1 MSSLVT
7 IKSILRG
14 STVIEYPTFVLAINN
29 QCEDPIKELLNRFP
43 LHQAISIPVLPKK
56 QNNEESFGISSVFNI
71 HQSDPSHMNL
81 SSSSCS
87 RGEGG
92 RGSGSFNDGHR
103 SRGGRGQGRGG
114 WQGGESR
121 GGRGRGESQGRG
133 RGWGERGGWN

>member
-1 MSSLVT
+1 M
-7 IKSILRG
+7 
-14 STVIEYPTFVLAINN
+14 IEYPTFVLALINN

-56 QNNEESFGISSVFNI
+56 QNNEESFGISSVFK
-71 HQSDPSHMNL
+71 DPSHMNL
-81 SSSSCS
+81 SSSSSSS

-121 GGRGRGESQGRG
+121 GGGRGRGESRVEVVDGVNEEDG
-133 RGWGERGGWN
+133 IKKKSIYDKYTNS

>member
-1 MSSLVT
+1 
-7 IKSILRG
+7 
-14 STVIEYPTFVLAINN
+14 VIEYPTFVLALINN

-56 QNNEESFGISSVFNI
+56 QNNEESFGISSI

-81 SSSSCS
+81 SSSSSS

-121 GGRGRGESQGRG
+121 EKVEVVALFKKYARAHLLFTTGFEPVPFTTST
-133 RGWGERGGWN
+133 